1 MAARDKFSQ
10 RTGVNG
16 KAKDKWEVAK
26 SRREQIS
33 NPVRLL
39 KQIRKKITTLKG
51 QKKERHDD
59 LQASELLCLQSK
71 RMGLGG

>member
-33 NPVRLL
+33 NPV
-39 KQIRKKITTLKG
+39 
-51 QKKERHDD
+51 
-59 LQASELLCLQSK
+59 
-71 RMGLGG
+71 